1 LINWFINMFIK
12 LGLQIFK
19 GIIGKLQFFDYRFF
33 LIFKRFDPAVVFVF
47 LIRPLFFKDLKFHF
61 LQFEH
66 FNFFFYILRQFFRL
80 SSWILGE
87 AFRHSLN

>member
-33 LIFKRFDPAVVFVF
+33 LIFKRFDPFVIFFF
-47 LIRPLFFKDLKFHF
+47 LIRPLFLKNFKFRF
-61 LQFEH
+61 L
-66 FNFFFYILRQFFRL
+66 LV
-80 SSWILGE
+80 
-87 AFRHSLN
+87 